1 MNIKLRQHQQEA
13 MNLALKSFADG
24 LHKISISMTTGSG
37 KTITALS
44 IADNFI
50 KDNGNAAVL
59 YLSRYRLSVE
69 QIKHRLRE
77 QEMQYSIATS
87 MKNYYKESFLIT
99 TYQDLLDNYTKVSL
113 LNFALV
119 ICDDADTMKS
129 PLYNKIFS
137 IKNSCFLGL
146 VQNSNMDEK
155 CWFYDSKTIFE
166 YSDAIYI
173 NRFYNENIVIN
184 EFIAPLLDKCRFEK
198 IRTNEFFDFSQYKA
212 KPDIIAEI
220 NGEQV
225 VFEVK
230 IYRGIKNEAQII
242 NSAVQHIQTIKR
254 SALLDKYIKRHY
266 GIIMFCDINEN
277 LKRELIKKN
286 NVFIWDIKNLLHI
299 CNGDEELINILSKL
313 VPYPINDINPVEP
326 FGAFVN
332 IFANNNS
339 NTKSFPVLSKGE
351 ELIDRL
357 NNCNTGKSNKNAI
370 LYEDICNDIIKY
382 LFGNEFSQFSTQ
394 HKTKDN
400 MFRMDLLCSLKGT
413 TEFWRFIIQFF
424 NTKFVVFEY
433 KNYTNK
439 VEQNLIY
446 VTEKYLFSA
455 ALRNIAFIISRKGFD
470 ENAHKA
476 ALGVLKETRKFIVDI
491 TDKDLIEMIK
501 MKEKGEEPSDYLL
514 DKVENLLMSV
524 SK

>member
-1 MNIKLRQHQQEA
+1 MYIKLRQHQQKA
-13 MNLALKSFADG
+13 MDLALKSFDDG
-24 LHKISISMTTGSG
+24 LHKISISMTAGSG

-44 IADNFI
+44 IAHNFI
-50 KDNGNAAVL
+50 KDNGNATVL
-59 YLSRYRLSVE
+59 YLSRHRLSVE
-69 QIKHRLRE
+69 QIKHMLRK
-77 QEMQYSIATS
+77 QEMQLSIATS
-87 MKNYYKESFLIT
+87 MKNYKKESFLIT
-99 TYQDLLDNYTKVSL
+99 TYQDLLDNHTSVSL
-113 LNFALV
+113 SNFSLV

-137 IKNSCFLGL
+137 VKNSYFLGL
-146 VQNSNMDEK
+146 VQNANMDEK

-166 YSDAIYI
+166 YSEAMYI
-173 NRFYNENIVIN
+173 NRFYNENIAIN
-184 EFIAPLLDKCRFEK
+184 EFIAPLLDKCRFKK
-198 IRTNEFFDFSQYKA
+198 IKTNEFFDFSQYNA

-230 IYRGIKNEAQII
+230 IYRGIKNESQII

-254 SALLDKYIKRHY
+254 SALLDNYINRHY
-266 GIIMFCDINEN
+266 GIIMFCDINEK
-277 LKRELIKKN
+277 LKRELIEKN
-286 NVFIWDIKNLLHI
+286 DVFIWDIKNLLHI
-299 CNGDEELINILSKL
+299 CNGDEELIDRLSKL

-326 FGAFVN
+326 FGT
-332 IFANNNS
+332 FANIMANENNKS
-339 NTKSFPVLSKGE
+339 NYSPVLSIGDS
-351 ELIDRL
+351 LIDRL
-357 NNCNTGKSNKNAI
+357 SNCNTGKSNKNAI

-413 TEFWRFIIQFF
+413 TEFWIFVIQFY

-439 VEQNLIY
+439 VDQNLIY

-514 DKVENLLMSV
+514 NKVENLLMSV

>member
-1 MNIKLRQHQQEA
+1 
-13 MNLALKSFADG
+13 
-24 LHKISISMTTGSG
+24 
-37 KTITALS
+37 
-44 IADNFI
+44 
-50 KDNGNAAVL
+50 
-59 YLSRYRLSVE
+59 
-69 QIKHRLRE
+69 
-77 QEMQYSIATS
+77 
-87 MKNYYKESFLIT
+87 
-99 TYQDLLDNYTKVSL
+99 
-113 LNFALV
+113 
-119 ICDDADTMKS
+119 
-129 PLYNKIFS
+129 
-137 IKNSCFLGL
+137 
-146 VQNSNMDEK
+146 
-155 CWFYDSKTIFE
+155 
-166 YSDAIYI
+166 
-173 NRFYNENIVIN
+173 
-184 EFIAPLLDKCRFEK
+184 
-198 IRTNEFFDFSQYKA
+198 
-212 KPDIIAEI
+212 
-220 NGEQV
+220 
-225 VFEVK
+225 
-230 IYRGIKNEAQII
+230 
-242 NSAVQHIQTIKR
+242 
-254 SALLDKYIKRHY
+254 
-266 GIIMFCDINEN
+266 MFCDINED
-277 LKRELIKKN
+277 LKRELIEKN

-299 CNGDEELINILSKL
+299 CTGDEELINRLSKL

-332 IFANNNS
+332 ILANDNS
-339 NTKSFPVLSKGE
+339 SSKSSPVLSKGE

-439 VEQNLIY
+439 VDQNLIY

-476 ALGVLKETRKFIVDI
+476 ALGVLKETQKFIVDI